1 MDKDDVPATAP
12 PVNQA
17 VRAAATASE
26 QKKRRDDFK
35 AATKRLLALRVGYLC
50 SKPDCQKPTIG
61 PKKGGTGYVS
71 TGVAAHIKAAAP
83 EGPRYDQNQT
93 VAERGAFD
101 NGLWLCADH
110 AHIIDHDEKHFTTE
124 LLLEWKRGAEER
136 AFRQLVSG
144 QGHAAILNTRDDLVA
159 ELRNLRSQLGLPEEQ
174 DLDWVRERVA
184 AGALAQIEA
193 FEAAPTWPPHPVN
206 LELASNTTDRLEAM
220 DISRLPKVVLA
231 VQKVVLI
238 SGPGTGK
245 TTTLLQAARFMMTEN
260 LVPLFV
266 PLGEWAESSSDL
278 LGWLIGRHGYEG
290 LNVNHLKILAH
301 HGELVLFL
309 DGWNEVPAS
318 SRRRLIKE
326 LDGLQRDFSLLNIV
340 MSSRREAL
348 EMSLK
353 GRRLDV
359 LSLSESQQTD
369 IARGLKGDAGV
380 RVLDAA
386 WRTDGLRELVS
397 IPLYLRSLLAISD
410 AGKLPETK
418 EEVLRRMV
426 DAHEAEP
433 ANADLFNRELLGF
446 QRRYLSALATSAQRE
461 ERTTLPAKDARSV
474 VAAVNRS
481 LIEEGE
487 TSASPSAQDVLNK
500 LVDAHSLV
508 QNEESFGF
516 QHQQILEWFASLD
529 LEIILR
535 ASKDDLALDNPV
547 VTECLNEAAWSEPIL
562 FASERMS
569 RSDAVGIGA
578 IAAVVEILLKIDPL
592 FAAAVVR
599 RSGPAVWE
607 VVSKTVSSFARAWHA
622 SGKVD
627 RAIAFMIETGQAEF
641 ADILWPLVASQDPQ
655 VQSHTIQLV
664 RRFNPSVLGD
674 LLKREYSS
682 LPDQTRDSLVGELA
696 YHGDSAGMDAA
707 LELALL
713 ERSPAIRFQAFAGL
727 SFRGATTRIEELLRK
742 SADELAE
749 IIAERGY
756 LDAIHDKSLLAD
768 LERRKEKLAP
778 RRPEGRLA
786 EASRS
791 TPDVVLRGVI
801 ISALRDR
808 EFSFRDQGAYALAE
822 AARRLPE
829 TVAATLR
836 WRLENGLD
844 LPFRPFGYLEAE
856 APTDTGPLPGML
868 LNEEVARDVA
878 EYASFL
884 VGAETVK
891 RLLESLLVARR
902 EFRVAGLR
910 TQAAYAPVRKLYDI
924 LESTRASVLFEALQS
939 CSTGCTPVEIE
950 DFCEV
955 ITSHGRHH
963 DGEDLPLTAE
973 QRESAVALLN
983 GWGRQLLIQG
993 ANRRELGAL
1002 ARTMRRLAHPSQVN
1016 ILADMLNADLV
1027 GLSTARAASQ
1037 KNRRDEA
1044 ALDEIRSSHSHDY
1057 RLSLTAVGTQEAEAV
1072 LAAHLHDP
1080 EFGIEAAVGL
1090 QVIWLERNEPR
1101 VKKAFQPWPDF
1112 ERAMINRSRDRGT
1125 TTESAEAI
1133 LQAAELAKAD
1143 GTQEGHRRAMKF
1155 AGCAALLPHGQRA
1168 DFYAELI
1175 SADVD
1180 PRAKLDLATRMLVGG
1195 LIVPTAVIEDAL
1207 KQAVDALG
1215 ERKWVSDDQFEHI
1228 IGWIKLLPFSD
1239 RPDDTLHVL
1248 DSIAV
1253 NIKLPWLRI
1262 RDILSMVRH
1271 ISESQRIGLLR
1282 GFVQRFPELAA
1293 QYDLYIAMQNP
1304 GGLTLDFL
1312 QELASGRY
1320 GKGAMDRGTPY
1331 DYPQTI
1337 YAALPAEERDGLLD
1351 RFTAARDQTAR
1362 EFIAAVLVA
1371 GSDHEAFL
1379 KLVCDVVG
1387 RRAIAHNDWSTR
1399 QHLLYHHQPIGG
1411 NTNQFDLIP
1420 RDLRRLRKGLFDLI
1434 KSDDAEARAFASEY
1448 LNSIDQARD
1457 KEGGIDAG
1465 PRHPNIASG
1474 WAWPEILSIGSAG

>member
-1 MDKDDVPATAP
+1 MDKDDVPAIVTP
-12 PVNQA
+12 INRA
-17 VRAAATASE
+17 VLATATTNE
-26 QKKRRDDFK
+26 QKRRRDDFK

-50 SKPDCQKPTIG
+50 SNPDCQKPTIG
-61 PKKGGTGYVS
+61 PKKGGTGFVN

-93 VAERGAFD
+93 VVERSAFD
-101 NGLWLCADH
+101 NGVWLCADH

-136 AFRQLVSG
+136 AFRQLISG
-144 QGHAAILNTRDDLVA
+144 QGHAATPSTRDDLAA
-159 ELRNLRSQLGLPEEQ
+159 ELHNLRLQLGLPDEQ
-174 DLDWVRERVA
+174 DLEWIRARVT

-193 FEAAPTWPPHPVN
+193 FEAAPTWPRHPVN
-206 LELASNTTDRLEAM
+206 LELASKTAERLEAM

-245 TTTLLQAARFMMTEN
+245 TTTLLQAARFVMMEN
-260 LVPLFV
+260 LIPLFV
-266 PLGEWAESSSDL
+266 PLGEWAEGRFEL

-326 LDGLQRDFSLLNIV
+326 LDGLQRDFPLLNMV

-348 EMSLK
+348 EMPLK
-353 GRRLDV
+353 GRRVDV
-359 LSLSESQQTD
+359 LSLSQTQQMD
-369 IARGLKGDAGV
+369 IARGLKGDAGI

-386 WRTDGLRELVS
+386 WRTEGLRELVS

-446 QRRYLSALATSAQRE
+446 QRRYLSALATSAQRA
-461 ERTTLPAKDARSV
+461 ERATLPTKNARSLI
-474 VAAVNRS
+474 AAVNRS

-487 TSASPSAQDVLNK
+487 TSASPSAQDVLSK

-508 QNEESFGF
+508 QNEELFGF

-529 LEIILR
+529 LEIVLR
-535 ASKDDLALDNPV
+535 ASKDGLALDHPV

-592 FAAAVVR
+592 FAAAVVK
-599 RSGPAVWE
+599 RSGPALWE
-607 VVSKTVSSFARAWHA
+607 IVGKTVSSFARAWHA
-622 SGKVD
+622 SGRVD
-627 RAIAFMIETGQAEF
+627 RAVAFMIETGQAEF
-641 ADILWPLVASQDPQ
+641 ANILWPLVASQDHQ

-664 RRFNPSVLGD
+664 LRFNPSVLGD
-674 LLKREYSS
+674 VLKREYSS
-682 LPDQTRDSLVGELA
+682 LPDRTRDSIVGELA

-707 LELALL
+707 LELALS
-713 ERSPAIRFQAFAGL
+713 ERSAAIRFQAFDGL

-742 SADELAE
+742 SGDELAE
-749 IIAERGY
+749 MIAARGY
-756 LDAIHDKSLLAD
+756 LDAVHDNSLLAD
-768 LERRKEKLAP
+768 LETRKEKLTAANS
-778 RRPEGRLA
+778 PEDRLA
-786 EASRS
+786 KASSS
-791 TPDVVLRGVI
+791 TPDVVLRETIV
-801 ISALRDR
+801 STLKSR

-836 WRLENGLD
+836 WRLENGLN

-856 APTDTGPLPGML
+856 APADTGPLPGML
-868 LNEEVARDVA
+868 LNEEVAHDVA
-878 EYASFL
+878 EHASFL
-884 VGAETVK
+884 VGPQTVK
-891 RLLESLLVARR
+891 RLLESLLAARR
-902 EFRVAGLR
+902 EFRVAELR

-924 LESTRASVLFEALQS
+924 LESTRASVLFEALRS
-939 CSTGCTPVEIE
+939 CSTGCSPVEIE
-950 DFCEV
+950 DLCEV

-963 DGEDLPLTAE
+963 DRGDIPLTIE
-973 QRESAVALLN
+973 QLESAVALLN
-983 GWGRQLLIQG
+983 GWGRQLLSQG

-1002 ARTMRRLAHPSQVN
+1002 ARAMRRLAHPNQVS
-1016 ILADMLNADLV
+1016 ILADMLNADLA
-1027 GLSTARAASQ
+1027 GLSTAKAAFQ
-1037 KNRRDEA
+1037 KNRRNEA
-1044 ALDEIRSSHSHDY
+1044 ALDEIRSSHSHGY
-1057 RLSLTAVGTQEAEAV
+1057 RLSLTAVGTPEAEAV
-1072 LAAHLHDP
+1072 LAGHLHDP

-1101 VKKAFQPWPDF
+1101 IKKAFQPRPDF

-1133 LQAAELAKAD
+1133 LQAAELAKTD
-1143 GTQEGHRRAMKF
+1143 GTQAGHRRAMKF

-1168 DFYAELI
+1168 DFYNELI

-1180 PRAKLDLATRMLVGG
+1180 PRAKLDLATGMLVGG
-1195 LIVPTAVIEDAL
+1195 LRVPTAIIKDAL
-1207 KQAVDALG
+1207 KQTVDALG
-1215 ERKWVSDDQFEHI
+1215 ERKWVSDDQFEDV

-1239 RPDDTLHVL
+1239 RPDDTLDVL
-1248 DSIAV
+1248 DSIAP
-1253 NIKLPWLRI
+1253 NIKLSWLRI
-1262 RDILSMVRH
+1262 RDILSMVRYT
-1271 ISESQRIGLLR
+1271 SESQRIGLLR

-1293 QYDLYIAMQNP
+1293 QYELYMAMQNP

-1320 GKGAMDRGTPY
+1320 GEGAMDRGTPY

-1351 RFTAARDQTAR
+1351 RFTGARDQSAR

-1387 RRAIAHNDWSTR
+1387 RRAIARNDWSTR
-1399 QHLLYHHQPIGG
+1399 QNLLYHHQPIGG
-1411 NTNQFDLIP
+1411 NSNQFELIP
-1420 RDLRRLRKGLFDLI
+1420 RDLRLLRKGLFDLI
-1434 KSDDAEARAFASEY
+1434 KSDDAETGVFASEY
-1448 LNSIDQARD
+1448 LNSIDEERD

-1474 WAWPEILSIGSAG
+1474 RAWPEI